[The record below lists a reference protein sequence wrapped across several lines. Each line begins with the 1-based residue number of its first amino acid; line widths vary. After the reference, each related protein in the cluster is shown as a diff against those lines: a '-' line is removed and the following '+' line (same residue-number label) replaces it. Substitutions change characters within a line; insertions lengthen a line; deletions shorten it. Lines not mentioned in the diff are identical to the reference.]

1 MSDIYNIIYALAEP
15 YWQTR
20 SGEIHIPESY
30 SLAKQL
36 LTRYP
41 TADPAVVLPAILL
54 HDIGYFGLPEDT
66 QMQGLSGSPRG
77 WNADVTRIHEI
88 AGARRAA
95 EILARLNY
103 DPLKTAAIVQ
113 IVDGHDSRREAL
125 ALEDALVKDA
135 DKLWRFT
142 ASGVRISR
150 RWVGQEPD
158 AFMDYVESKIDSWML
173 TKHGAAM
180 ARDILAAT
188 RRRYQ
193 EEGEDAVEC
202 A

>member
-1 MSDIYNIIYALAEP
+1 MSDIYDAIYALAAP

-20 SGEIHIPESY
+20 SGEVHMPESY
-30 SLAKQL
+30 ALAKQL
-36 LTRYP
+36 LDAYP
-41 TADPAVVLPAILL
+41 EADPAVVLPAILL
-54 HDIGYFGLPEDT
+54 HDIGYFGLPEET

-77 WNADVTRIHEI
+77 WNPDVTRVHES

-95 EILARLNY
+95 EILAGLNY
-103 DPLKTAAIVQ
+103 DLIKTAAIVR
-113 IVDGHDSRREAL
+113 IIDGHDSRRAAL
-125 ALEDALVKDA
+125 SLEDALVKDA

-150 RWVGQEPD
+150 RWVGQEPA

-173 TKHGAAM
+173 TEHGAAM

-188 RRRYQ
+188 RRQYQ
-193 EEGEDAVEC
+193 EGEDAVER

>member
-1 MSDIYNIIYALAEP
+1 
-15 YWQTR
+15 
-20 SGEIHIPESY
+20 
-30 SLAKQL
+30 
-36 LTRYP
+36 
-41 TADPAVVLPAILL
+41 
-54 HDIGYFGLPEDT
+54 
-66 QMQGLSGSPRG
+66 MQGLSGSPRG

-88 AGARRAA
+88 AGARRAG
-95 EILARLNY
+95 EILSQLNY
-103 DPLKTAAIVQ
+103 DSLKTAAIVQ

-125 ALEDALVKDA
+125 SLEDALVKDA

-142 ASGVRISR
+142 TSGVRISR

-173 TKHGAAM
+173 TEHGAAM
-180 ARDILAAT
+180 ARNILAAT

-193 EEGEDAVEC
+193 EEGENAVEH